1 MRWIFYSLLLVNLSC
16 MALNIWGGGT
26 AIVGINSNVG
36 GGSANQVVSR
46 DSGFEQKDT
55 RILLLSEVNRSG
67 DRPDTEAVLEQPT
80 LVTATDEVKSC
91 MGLGPFENVISAQ
104 NVAERINAIGYTVEM
119 TAIDTL
125 TGGSDY
131 RVVMPPLSTLQEAF
145 RKLREFKS
153 RDIDSFVITEGED
166 AQGISLGVFSS
177 IGVAEDYKQKLVGL
191 GYEVFV
197 KVIPRVNRGYWV
209 QIGQEMF
216 PETLLAEVTTEFIE
230 VDVTETGC
238 MN

>member
-55 RILLLSEVNRSG
+55 RILLLSEVKRSG
-67 DRPDTEAVLEQPT
+67 GRPDTEAVLAQPI

-104 NVAERINAIGYTVEM
+104 GVAERINAIGYTVEM

-153 RDIDSFVITEGED
+153 RDIDSFVITKGED

-177 IGVAEDYKQKLVGL
+177 IGAAENYKQKLVGL

-216 PETLLAEVTTEFIE
+216 PETLLAEVIAEFIE